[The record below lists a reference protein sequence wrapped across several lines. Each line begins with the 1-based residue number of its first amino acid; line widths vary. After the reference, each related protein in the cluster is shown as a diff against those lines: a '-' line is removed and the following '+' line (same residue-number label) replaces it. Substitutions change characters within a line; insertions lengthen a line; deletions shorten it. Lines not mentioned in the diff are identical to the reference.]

1 MGVFRRGGGRLR
13 GDITKYILVKAGEEL
28 GVVGAFL
35 AAGRWGAAAV
45 PRQAGDHKGQSIS
58 KKRPSRFVIP
68 SLRSRA
74 SSEHSEGSLAGQR
87 SFAALRMTIL
97 NWLRLTRK
105 ASSLKW
111 IGHKGP
117 AILRLMYIGGS
128 CEHTLSSFVSVSSGF
143 AALLS
148 APRFIL
154 RFPDDR

>member
-68 SLRSRA
+68 SLRSRS

-87 SFAALRMTIL
+87 SFAALRMTL
-97 NWLRLTRK
+97 LHRLRLTRK
-105 ASSLKW
+105 TSSLKW
-111 IGHKGP
+111 IDRKGSP
-117 AILRLMYIGGS
+117 SILS
-128 CEHTLSSFVSVSSGF
+128 H
-143 AALLS
+143 
-148 APRFIL
+148 
-154 RFPDDR
+154 

>member
-74 SSEHSEGSLAGQR
+74 SSERSEGSLAGQR
-87 SFAALRMTIL
+87 SFAALRMTKRDGL
-97 NWLRLTRK
+97 FFEMYWVLCMTLR
-105 ASSLKW
+105 
-111 IGHKGP
+111 
-117 AILRLMYIGGS
+117 
-128 CEHTLSSFVSVSSGF
+128 HTLYWFMLMDERKRIDRMRSTYVYRKKGF
-143 AALLS
+143 HL
-148 APRFIL
+148 
-154 RFPDDR
+154 